1 MARVNIFECEATIL
15 SHVTMLYD
23 WELYHSIF
31 HNLDHGGRAYSINLF
46 KVVLDMYDQHLSRSI
61 LQVTIT
67 ALQTLCT
74 FQN

>member
-1 MARVNIFECEATIL
+1 MHTSKEPKC
-15 SHVTMLYD
+15 HVTMLYD

-31 HNLDHGGRAYSINLF
+31 HNLDHGGRAYSISLF
-46 KVVLDMYDQHLSRSI
+46 KVVLDICMISTCQGQSI